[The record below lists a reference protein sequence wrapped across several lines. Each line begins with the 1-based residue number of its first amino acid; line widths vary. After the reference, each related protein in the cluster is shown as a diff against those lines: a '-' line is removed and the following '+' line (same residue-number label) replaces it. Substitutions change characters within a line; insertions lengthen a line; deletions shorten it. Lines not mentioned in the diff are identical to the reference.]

1 MYGDRGALVDR
12 AIGVRSRL
20 SRPLPLGLI
29 IALALGVILGF
40 GARSVLAVQALM
52 MPWQDNHP
60 KFRTIALGRLAPCQP
75 SKENADQEGNCRVG
89 AIFRNDGSSGT
100 AIARFTA
107 RSHRAQGAVSEVQ
120 CSAVI
125 PSVPRGDASEAACTI
140 FARSGEDVD
149 APLTVEVISTARA
162 QELKAR

>member
-1 MYGDRGALVDR
+1 MDR

-20 SRPLPLGLI
+20 GHPLPLGLI

-40 GARSVLAVQALM
+40 GARSVLAAQALTT
-52 MPWQDNHP
+52 PWQDNHP
-60 KFRTIALGRLAPCQP
+60 KFRTIALGRLAPCQH

-89 AIFRNDGSSGT
+89 AIFRNDGSRGT

-125 PSVPRGDASEAACTI
+125 PSVPRGNATEAACTI
-140 FARSGEDVD
+140 FARSGEDLD

-162 QELKAR
+162 QELSAR

>member
-1 MYGDRGALVDR
+1 
-12 AIGVRSRL
+12 
-20 SRPLPLGLI
+20 LI
-29 IALALGVILGF
+29 IALGLGIFAGF
-40 GARSVLAVQALM
+40 GARSILAGAALM

-60 KFRTIALGRLAPCQP
+60 KFHTIALGRLAPCQH

-89 AIFRNDGSSGT
+89 AIFRNDGGHGT

-107 RSHRAQGAVSEVQ
+107 QSQRAKGAASEVQ